1 MGYTFNGYR
10 RPDGQVGI
18 RNYVGIIPSVTCA
31 SDVAS
36 AICRQVQG
44 CVTFPHH
51 QGCCQ
56 LPSVLA
62 TIYSVIITTYNFYYF
77 GRYPHD
83 R

>member
-51 QGCCQ
+51 QGC
-56 LPSVLA
+56 
-62 TIYSVIITTYNFYYF
+62 
-77 GRYPHD
+77 
-83 R
+83 

>member
-36 AICRQVQG
+36 AICRQVPG
-44 CVTFPHH
+44 LCHISASS
-51 QGCCQ
+51 GL
-56 LPSVLA
+56 LPDAAGS
-62 TIYSVIITTYNFYYF
+62 
-77 GRYPHD
+77 
-83 R
+83 

>member
-36 AICRQVQG
+36 G
-44 CVTFPHH
+44 L
-51 QGCCQ
+51 
-56 LPSVLA
+56 LPDAAGS
-62 TIYSVIITTYNFYYF
+62 
-77 GRYPHD
+77 
-83 R
+83 

>member
-44 CVTFPHH
+44 CVTFRAAARCRRILKELRTH
-51 QGCCQ
+51 
-56 LPSVLA
+56 
-62 TIYSVIITTYNFYYF
+62 
-77 GRYPHD
+77 
-83 R
+83 